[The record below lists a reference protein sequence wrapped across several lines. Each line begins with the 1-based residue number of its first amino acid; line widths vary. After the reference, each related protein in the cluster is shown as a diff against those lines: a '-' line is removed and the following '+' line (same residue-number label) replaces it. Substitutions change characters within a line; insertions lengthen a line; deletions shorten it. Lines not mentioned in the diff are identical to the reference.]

1 MFTTTKAD
9 LAVHIRVE
17 RQSQHQRTPALLL
30 HGFTV
35 EIAVFHE
42 DEATGMP
49 EILLSIYRA
58 LSNEAAVLHFLENWA
73 LQFLWFRGTDGDL
86 SFLLISV
93 DCGELASVAVE
104 RLSLLFPAA
113 AMSREDRGLS

>member
-9 LAVHIRVE
+9 LSVHIRVE
-17 RQSQHQRTPALLL
+17 RQSQRRHIPAFLL

-35 EIAVFHE
+35 EIAVFYE

-49 EILLSIYRA
+49 EVLLSIYRA
-58 LSNEAAVLHFLENWA
+58 LSNEAAVLSFLENWA

-93 DCGELASVAVE
+93 DCGELASIAVK
-104 RLSLLFPAA
+104 RLSRFYPAA
-113 AMSREDRGLS
+113 VMSREDRGLS